1 LTALGRFDPLPEGK
15 ALYQYWLSELGNSG
29 AARMLAALYEAH
41 PRKLSKEALG
51 EAADISHTSGTFGTY
66 LGTLRRLELVE
77 GRGELGVSE
86 ELF

>member
-1 LTALGRFDPLPEGK
+1 
-15 ALYQYWLSELGNSG
+15 
-29 AARMLAALYEAH
+29 
-41 PRKLSKEALG
+41 LG

-66 LGTLRRLELVE
+66 LTTLRRLELIV